1 MSAINGSGSGTD
13 YASLLNQNKLNQA
26 NGLLGST
33 SNANIGGLS
42 GDLIN
47 QWNMLGANSAA
58 YRKLLQA
65 QETGTVKQNSKQ
77 YTELMSDKY
86 FNDNYDA
93 KTGKYTN
100 ATYKPDESVSGIAI
114 DAEDTVADYIGDMRS
129 LALAAISNPNGLS
142 STHADYFE
150 KLRSKIASN
159 FVSSKT
165 NDSTTTET
173 EKAQA
178 ATLSAETGYRLL
190 VDDQNFSISG
200 KDGLKN
206 YSFTAGMSLGEVVA
220 GINKDSAAT
229 GVKAELMTDDAGQG
243 IGVKLTSTTEGKDAT
258 IEVFQNTG
266 DLFTEAGGSVKAQG
280 KDAVKQESTTE
291 VTSDDAKAAMAAGM
305 YTGKVFEDTEFTL
318 TGSKGSK
325 TFTFSAGTDISEVVK
340 AINDAADETGVFA
353 QTLFNGNEAEG
364 IGLATQ
370 NGGSKEFIEVAQS
383 KGHLFAQEGKIARVQ
398 GSSTSSSSSGG
409 TSINDLS
416 DLGKVTV
423 DGKTY
428 SFADLA
434 PGGKVNLDESESAQI
449 ALSILD
455 QALQDIYSGK
465 AKIKGFDPAENPMY
479 IPGCD
484 QPRNTSNTNTYEY
497 GNYGSTAM
505 KDWLAKYAKA
515 EEEE

>member
-1 MSAINGSGSGTD
+1 MSAINGSGTD

-26 NGLLGST
+26 TGLLGNA

-65 QETGTVKQNSKQ
+65 QETGTVKQNSNQ

-129 LALAAISNPNGLS
+129 LALAAISNPNGIS

-159 FVSSKT
+159 FVTGKS
-165 NDSTTTET
+165 NDKTTTET
-173 EKAQA
+173 EEAKAA
-178 ATLSAETGYRLL
+178 ELAAETGYRLL
-190 VDDQNFSISG
+190 TDDQNFSISG

-220 GINKDSAAT
+220 GINKDSKAT
-229 GVKAELMTDDAGQG
+229 GVKAELITDEAGQG
-243 IGVKLTSTTEGKDAT
+243 VGIQLTSTTTGKDAT

-266 DLFTEAGGSVKAQG
+266 DLFAEAGGSVKAQG
-280 KDAVKQESTTE
+280 KDAVTQESTTE

-325 TFTFSAGTDISEVVK
+325 TFSFAAGTDISEVVK
-340 AINDAADETGVFA
+340 AINDAAGETGIFA
-353 QTLFNGNEAEG
+353 QTLFNGSEAEG

-383 KGHLFAQEGKIARVQ
+383 KGHLFAQEGKIARIQ
-398 GSSTSSSSSGG
+398 GSSTSSSSGG
-409 TSINDLS
+409 TSINDIK
-416 DLGKVTV
+416 DLGKVTF
-423 DGKTY
+423 DGQTY

-434 PGGKVNLDESESAQI
+434 PGGKVSLLNQDKDGPGGEV
-449 ALSILD
+449 ALAILD
-455 QALQDIYSGK
+455 QALKDIYSGK
-465 AKIKGFDPAENPMY
+465 AKIKGFDPAENPIY
-479 IPGCD
+479 IPDFD
-484 QPRNTSNTNTYEY
+484 QPRNTSNKNTYEY

-505 KDWLAKYAKA
+505 TDWLAKYAKT
-515 EEEE
+515 EEE